1 MGKIINKIRERR
13 NKPIEVES
21 PELYTTDTKGKK
33 LSEEG
38 TAEVIKDT
46 QAGPSSEQTAPQ
58 AEIIHEQPTE
68 KITQTNAT
76 DKTEPFAK
84 ITDEEVASL
93 AKNMEGG
100 LTYENIQRAYDLVKT
115 GGNIDTSLPEPKAEL
130 PKAKTL
136 EETISSPVV
145 TPEIKVPEPQAE
157 EAESK
162 TYPEDWLMTYKKAN
176 PKPNVLNDLGLAGYE
191 NYNVPDDLLN
201 YFGKNLKTAI
211 DQITDKDG
219 NPLTEEQKKKILRR
233 IRGVRAGDALMKI
246 ANITGQAVGVGMGG
260 TPVAMDNVPILQRI
274 GANAQAKQDAWIKQA
289 LKAKEQEDTN
299 RYNMLKLGLDE
310 KKLNMDL
317 WDKQTKNQYN
327 AAKLELDKLLAEHKI
342 NYDQYNMMLNA
353 KKLEA
358 SIENNN
364 RKNAI
369 AQQNADTRRAKTS
382 ASDTLLKNYTHYRI
396 NGNDYVIPRNQI
408 RNLAGYLIKAVT
420 DDKNSKTIDPNWL
433 ERTKKYYEGENAQK
447 TMNDARQSELFIAD
461 AIANIPSIITDILI
475 NKNLVTNKDISDAYL
490 INYNQYGGY
499 AEGYNSPIASTPIER
514 ESETDNDEIT
524 VEGV

>member
-1 MGKIINKIRERR
+1 MARR
-13 NKPIEVES
+13 NKTTEEVVQPIVQ
-21 PELYTTDTKGKK
+21 
-33 LSEEG
+33 EEQPNAWVKP
-38 TAEVIKDT
+38 TI
-46 QAGPSSEQTAPQ
+46 PQ
-58 AEIIHEQPTE
+58 ADIPDATKLPIIEELKQANQELKFQDNISSPISAQE
-68 KITQTNAT
+68 NMYMDAVIQR
-76 DKTEPFAK
+76 AK
-84 ITDEEVASL
+84 S
-93 AKNMEGG
+93 KGG
-100 LTYENIQRAYDLVKT
+100 LTAENIQQAQKDLSVPRQT
-115 GGNIDTSLPEPKAEL
+115 FSALENDI
-130 PKAKTL
+130 TL
-136 EETISSPVV
+136 EKETPKPEV
-145 TPEIKVPEPQAE
+145 TE
-157 EAESK
+157 EEQQ
-162 TYPEDWLMTYKKAN
+162 TIYPEDWMMTYKKIN
-176 PKPNVLNDLGLAGYE
+176 PKPNVLSDLGLAGYE

-201 YFGKNLKTAI
+201 YSGKNLNTAI

-219 NPLTEEQKKKILRR
+219 NQLTDEQKKKILRR

-260 TPVAMDNVPILQRI
+260 APVAMDNVPILQRI

-317 WDKQTKNQYN
+317 WDKQTKAQYN

-382 ASDTLLKNYTHYRI
+382 ATDTLLKNYTHYRI

-408 RNLAGYLIKAVT
+408 RNLAGYLVKAVT

-499 AEGYNSPIASTPIER
+499 AEDYNSPIASPPIEGESEK
-514 ESETDNDEIT
+514 ESETDNDEL
-524 VEGV
+524 EKRAN